1 MVITPARPTFPS
13 LSIAI
18 FVLLSATVWGR
29 PVFYPAVSELRS
41 SGVIFD
47 SSAPISYPA
56 KIVQG
61 PRGNLLVLDSELSNV
76 FVVNAAKRAVRAL
89 CERRLPITPS
99 DIATNSLGDIWVL
112 NSGQRRVARVDD
124 RCQIATAFTTRSFPI
139 ALVVNSAG
147 EIVVLTG
154 KGDSLFETYDSTG
167 KLLRSFGQRLSYGS
181 DIADQELSGGHLISD
196 GSGGVYFSFN
206 YPPAVR
212 HYARDGRLL
221 AEFKPESDIAI
232 MGTPQISSRKQ
243 GNQLS
248 VISRYQILVLDLGL
262 DARGRLLMLLSGEN
276 KFEALTHGSRSLL
289 LTNRMGKTLANF
301 DLADGPFNR
310 LTTAGGLVYMLKNHS
325 PIRLD
330 KVVL

>member
-1 MVITPARPTFPS
+1 MRLAKYPRVIPR
-13 LSIAI
+13 LI
-18 FVLLSATVWGR
+18 VLLSATISSLSTHAQS
-29 PVFYPAVSELRS
+29 PAAS
-41 SGVIFD
+41 D
-47 SSAPISYPA
+47 WPNY
-56 KIVQG
+56 
-61 PRGNLLVLDSELSNV
+61 GNDPGGTRYSPLTQINRENV
-76 FVVNAAKRAVRAL
+76 
-89 CERRLPITPS
+89 
-99 DIATNSLGDIWVL
+99 TNLKVAWFFHTGD
-112 NSGQRRVARVDD
+112 
-124 RCQIATAFTTRSFPI
+124 
-139 ALVVNSAG
+139 
-147 EIVVLTG
+147 
-154 KGDSLFETYDSTG
+154 
-167 KLLRSFGQRLSYGS
+167 
-181 DIADQELSGGHLISD
+181 ISD

-221 AEFKPESDIAI
+221 TEFKPESDIAI

-248 VISRYQILVLDLGL
+248 VISRYQIMVLDLGL

-330 KVVL
+330 KVVLP